1 MAKNIPCVPPDGPLT
16 DKDIALIESISKAE
30 TESIMNLNSYLEES
44 LWARTKNAALEIYVN
59 GLLSNPQTF
68 FANAF
73 GNMFA
78 ITTSIFERAIAGAF
92 NRNPTEG
99 VQFQE
104 AMQFAMGAM
113 GSFRDSISIFAKAF
127 RTKDVVIGTNFKG
140 DFYKPHQRA
149 ISSEALMGV
158 RQGSPENNFLTEGV
172 ARGINYM
179 STFVNLPGRLLMS
192 ADEMFKL
199 INYRGDVRALAY
211 RKAIK
216 EVSNRLG
223 RAPSTGAER
232 EMLRSIHAK
241 YFDKTAVPEDIA
253 QQAGLTALRNT
264 FTDPLA
270 EQTIK
275 NELTGRSRTL
285 SGFNK
290 SIQNILN
297 TDPTGIGKS
306 FVPFFQ
312 TPINLMKFVGQRTP
326 LVRKFSREIQEA
338 MADGADPAARALA
351 QAKVATGTM
360 LYGIGFTMAWNGL
373 VTGASPL
380 DSNLRKIKQ
389 QAGETQY
396 SMVTDKG
403 YVSFN
408 RFDPVGMFFSFS
420 ANLATMAKATID
432 INGHAEQFGYTR
444 DIFQVYQEAMA
455 DGAIAMARVISDR
468 HYLQGVN
475 NMIDAMTGDP
485 RFVSQAF
492 GTLGG
497 VVNPFGSLYSSLRR
511 GIDKEINPE
520 KQLRPLSPTVIE
532 PGDEISDI
540 VYKEFIQSMEE
551 LQNDMLSWIPG
562 YGGNRSPARNFAG
575 EVTFYPG
582 TDRGDIQNGSVEHV
596 NGLYKAG
603 ETILDIVNPL
613 SLFKTTRPK
622 SKWAFINKMAEL
634 EISLEGAE
642 SIEQL
647 TPADGLPARVTLS
660 DEERDYFGI
669 KWGEL
674 NRTILEPLIK
684 PKGFSSIPEA
694 IQKDIITTQLLQN
707 REIARDMTVAKYPRI
722 LSVGITD
729 NINKTLDKTRNI
741 PGIDV
746 MKRFTQQPPL
756 PPTNQPLP
764 IPPR

>member
-78 ITTSIFERAIAGAF
+78 ITTTIFERAIAGAF

-104 AMQFAMGAM
+104 AIQFAMGAM
-113 GSFRDSISIFAKAF
+113 GSFRDSVSVFAKAF
-127 RTKDVVIGTNFKG
+127 NTKDVVIGTNFKG
-140 DFYKPHQRA
+140 DFFKPRQKA
-149 ISSEALMGV
+149 ISSEALFAI
-158 RQGSPENNFLTEGV
+158 RQGSSENNFLTEGI
-172 ARGINYM
+172 AKAINYM
-179 STFVNLPGRLLMS
+179 GTFVNLPGRLLMS

-211 RKAIK
+211 RKAMK
-216 EVSNRLG
+216 RVSNTLG
-223 RAPSTGAER
+223 RAPKTAQER
-232 EMLRSIHAK
+232 ELLRSIHAK
-241 YFDKTAVPEDIA
+241 YFDKTAIPEDIA
-253 QQAGLTALRNT
+253 QKAALTAQRNT

-275 NELTGRSRTL
+275 NELTGHSRIL

-290 SIQNILN
+290 SVQNILN
-297 TDPTGIGKS
+297 TDPTGVGKS

-312 TPINLMKFVGQRTP
+312 TPVNLMKFVGQRTP

-338 MADGADPAARALA
+338 MAKGADPAERALA

-373 VTGASPL
+373 ITGASPL
-380 DSNLRKIKQ
+380 DPNLRRIKQ

-396 SMVTDKG
+396 SMVTEKG

-408 RFDPVGMFFSFS
+408 RLDPIGMFLGFSG
-420 ANLATMAKATID
+420 NLAIAAKATID
-432 INGHAEQFGYTR
+432 IKGHADNHGYTR
-444 DIFQVYQEAMA
+444 EIFKVYQESMVDAS
-455 DGAIAMARVISDR
+455 IAMARVLSDR

-475 NMIDAMTGDP
+475 NLIDSMTGDP
-485 RFVSQAF
+485 RFVSQSLE
-492 GTLGG
+492 TLSG
-497 VVNPFGSLYSSLRR
+497 VVNPFSALYSSLRR
-511 GIDKEINPE
+511 GVDRQINPE
-520 KQLRPLSPTVIE
+520 KQLDTLSPTVIE
-532 PGDEISDI
+532 DGDTLSNI
-540 VYKEFIQSMEE
+540 VYKEYVQALEE
-551 LQNDMLSWIPG
+551 LSNDLLSWIPG

-582 TDRGDIQNGSVEHV
+582 TDFGDIQNGAVEHV

-603 ETILDIVNPL
+603 ETILELANPL

-642 SIEQL
+642 SIEEL
-647 TPADGLPARVTLS
+647 SPHDRIPGRVTLS
-660 DEERDYFGI
+660 DEERDYFAVQ
-669 KWGEL
+669 WGEL
-674 NRTILEPLIK
+674 N
-684 PKGFSSIPEA
+684 
-694 IQKDIITTQLLQN
+694 KDIIEPIVKPQSFSTLPEPFQKDMITTLLLKN
-707 REIARDMTVAKYPRI
+707 RDIARNMTVTKYPRI
-722 LSVGITD
+722 ISVGITD
-729 NINKTLDKTRNI
+729 NLNKALSKTQNI